1 MDNNISVPHDL
12 PEGTISALLQKQNNV
27 VQPSIIIV
35 IGLVV
40 IHTDYSFACHVDMG
54 ASWLHGVSNDNPLAP
69 IIRRLGLSLYHT
81 SGDDSFLYDHDLQR
95 DETASDMSVLQ
106 GISIVLERNPE
117 LRQEGMAY
125 QVLQWYICR
134 MEAWFSVDA
143 NLISLKCWDQVNHES
158 CRIIHEL
165 ASSFF
170 IALVMVW

>member
-27 VQPSIIIV
+27 VQPSIIV

-125 QVLQWYICR
+125 QVLHRGVKWAGRPMVAHVHIQTGLIWT
-134 MEAWFSVDA
+134 
-143 NLISLKCWDQVNHES
+143 NL
-158 CRIIHEL
+158 
-165 ASSFF
+165 FF
-170 IALVMVW
+170 PLVFIGQNVGDH